1 MTMPPSPWEWEID
14 LPKDGP
20 VAEAAQQFAV
30 HNMLLGAE
38 ILRDAARQA
47 VVQAARQRGWPAEE
61 GEPAYTMLEQM
72 DDSLALV
79 AGYMYAEGLPD
90 KIRYRYDELVAGE
103 MESDCWVVSK
113 FLEQLANLDGVFQ
126 RRP

>member
-1 MTMPPSPWEWEID
+1 MTAQKLTAPARDAIT
-14 LPKDGP
+14 
-20 VAEAAQQFAV
+20 AARQEFAV
-30 HNMLLGAE
+30 HNMMRGAE

-47 VVQAARQRGWPAEE
+47 VVQAARQRGWTAAE
-61 GEPAYTMLEQM
+61 GEPACTMLEQM

-103 MESDCWVVSK
+103 MESDCWVLSK